1 MPQFSETVNGQKVI
15 LSGIIGLSKKR
26 TYGHAGALLS
36 SLTCHLSQLFMVKAV
51 VVLSKQSEE
60 TPLFFA
66 QGGYTLKDFAN
77 HPEINDTAASE
88 AIQNYRIK

>member
-1 MPQFSETVNGQKVI
+1 
-15 LSGIIGLSKKR
+15 
-26 TYGHAGALLS
+26 
-36 SLTCHLSQLFMVKAV
+36 MVKAV
-51 VVLSKQSEE
+51 VVLPKQSVE

-66 QGGYTLKDFAN
+66 LGGYRLKDFAD